1 MSITECGGKRA
12 AVRGR
17 QRIGL
22 GIYFGVFWGFP
33 ASSVYLLLT
42 DLHGCAYDVGASKY
56 VLGGTTMA
64 TQELNIAPTD
74 NGYMS
79 MAVMMLSA
87 IKDGNT
93 DPVLLDG
100 FVETVT
106 YLKAI
111 DRISSVADLG

>member
-1 MSITECGGKRA
+1 MIAETPCG
-12 AVRGR
+12 V
-17 QRIGL
+17 
-22 GIYFGVFWGFP
+22 
-33 ASSVYLLLT
+33 SS
-42 DLHGCAYDVGASKY
+42 HGASCGLMMAGSYLSY
-56 VLGGTTMA
+56 VLGGTMA

-111 DRISSVADLG
+111 ERISSVADLG

>member
-1 MSITECGGKRA
+1 MSITVCRGKRT
-12 AVRGR
+12 AVGGR
-17 QRIGL
+17 QRIYL
-22 GIYFGVFWGFP
+22 EIYFGVYLGS
-33 ASSVYLLLT
+33 ARLSVYLLLT
-42 DLHGCAYDVGASKY
+42 SLHGCGYDVGASKY

-93 DPVLLDG
+93 DPILLDG

-111 DRISSVADLG
+111 ERISSVADLG